1 MNARTVD
8 LFIIWAAVIGVPLAL
23 ANMSFALS
31 DDRLVEA
38 SIHVVM
44 AFISAFLGVRSLSR
58 LGGGE

>member
-8 LFIIWAAVIGVPLAL
+8 LFIIWAAVIGVPMAL

-31 DDRLVEA
+31 DDRMVEA

-44 AFISAFLGVRSLSR
+44 AFISAFLGVRIVDA
-58 LGGGE
+58 LGWG

>member
-44 AFISAFLGVRSLSR
+44 AFIAAFLGVRSLRR